1 MAPLIWDGWPGST
14 LPASLIGL
22 AVSAGCQVGFLGPL
36 PHGLLVSSW
45 PGRLP
50 YTLSEGKDA
59 KLLTAF
65 PQRSHSI
72 TSTNFYWSKEVR
84 GPRYGWEEIHATLWW
99 EDWQSAGQGAASGTR
114 GSFVAIFRNKLYI
127 HTVMK
132 NNLEKRHSFIH
143 FFTHPFN
150 KEFSSA
156 YGGKAITL
164 VALETEGATRQN

>member
-1 MAPLIWDGWPGST
+1 MSSHVTLQVVWVIPLMPSPGFAHMAPLIWDGWPGST

-84 GPRYGWEEIHATLWW
+84 GPRYG
-99 EDWQSAGQGAASGTR
+99 
-114 GSFVAIFRNKLYI
+114 
-127 HTVMK
+127 
-132 NNLEKRHSFIH
+132 
-143 FFTHPFN
+143 
-150 KEFSSA
+150 
-156 YGGKAITL
+156 
-164 VALETEGATRQN
+164 